1 VASTPPEFKTRD
13 SLNIPLGLA
22 DISVE
27 GGDLIMSIGSIS
39 ANGPLLDNISADTQG
54 PSINQIAALRD
65 SNQAEASAALQLIQS
80 VGQASSGRLSVYA

>member
-1 VASTPPEFKTRD
+1 MLKGEHF
-13 SLNIPLGLA
+13 
-22 DISVE
+22 
-27 GGDLIMSIGSIS
+27 IMSIGSIS

-80 VGQASSGRLSVYA
+80 VGQDSSGRLSVYA